1 MTSKLWRRILG
12 GRGGRPPHHL
22 AERII
27 GGGHQRLIASF
38 RSDDLKV
45 EVISPHQLREKPP
58 VKDLGFGK
66 HFTDHMLRIKWSE
79 SKGWESPVIC
89 QMQNFQM
96 HPAAKVLHYAQE
108 LFEGMKAYRGI
119 DNEIRM
125 FRPMHNMTRML
136 VSARRSC
143 LPEFDPHELVHCI
156 RRLIQID
163 QEWVPHSVSSSLYIR
178 PTMIGIEP
186 TLGVAPA
193 TEAELFVILS
203 PVGPYFSSGVKPV
216 NLLADPNF
224 VRAWPGGS
232 GYSKMGSNYAPTLY
246 IGHIAAQ
253 HNCHQALWLYGPDE
267 EITEV
272 GAMNIF
278 ALFQHENG
286 KKELVTPP
294 LDSGLILPG
303 VTRRSVLEMARE
315 TTDFDVN
322 ERKLTI
328 KELLNGAQDGSLV
341 EMFGTGTAA
350 IVSPVGNI
358 FYDGVMKP
366 LPVPEADESFAQRV
380 MSALSDIYYG
390 KVKHPWGVPIEDWSI
405 AKEEEQRIEE
415 YKKSL
420 EARLM

>member
-1 MTSKLWRRILG
+1 
-12 GRGGRPPHHL
+12 
-22 AERII
+22 
-27 GGGHQRLIASF
+27 
-38 RSDDLKV
+38 
-45 EVISPHQLREKPP
+45 
-58 VKDLGFGK
+58 
-66 HFTDHMLRIKWSE
+66 
-79 SKGWESPVIC
+79 
-89 QMQNFQM
+89 
-96 HPAAKVLHYAQE
+96 
-108 LFEGMKAYRGI
+108 MKAYRGV

-125 FRPMHNMTRML
+125 FRPMHNMARML

-143 LPEFDPHELVHCI
+143 LPEFDPHELVQCI
-156 RRLIQID
+156 RRLIQVD

-216 NLLADPNF
+216 NLLADPKF

-246 IGHIAAQ
+246 IGNVAAKQ
-253 HNCHQALWLYGPDE
+253 NCHQALWLYGPDE

-278 ALFQHENG
+278 ALFKQSSG
-286 KKELVTPP
+286 RLELVTPT

-303 VTRRSVLEMARE
+303 VTRRSVLELARE
-315 TTDFDVN
+315 WNEFDVS
-322 ERKLTI
+322 ERKLTM
-328 KELLNGAQDGSLV
+328 KEILNGAQDGSLV

-358 FYDGVMKP
+358 LYDGVMKP
-366 LPVPEADESFAQRV
+366 LPVPTEDKSFAQRYV
-380 MSALSDIYYG
+380 NLCLHSVID
-390 KVKHPWGVPIEDWSI
+390 
-405 AKEEEQRIEE
+405 
-415 YKKSL
+415 SL
-420 EARLM
+420 KIDYQYVDSPKILRTP